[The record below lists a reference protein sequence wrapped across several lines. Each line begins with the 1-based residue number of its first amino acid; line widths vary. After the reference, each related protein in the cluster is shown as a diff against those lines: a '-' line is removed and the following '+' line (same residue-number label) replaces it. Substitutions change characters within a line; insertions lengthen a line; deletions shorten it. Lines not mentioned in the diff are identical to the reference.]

1 MKGEYRNISS
11 LQELDQAIF
20 DSSLRLKMKE
30 YEIKDKSFSMQDD
43 MRSSLRGV
51 GLLTNGVKRVS
62 KIIPLDAI
70 LMLGVKLLR
79 RKLLKR

>member
-30 YEIKDKSFSMQDD
+30 YEIKDKSSSMQDD
-43 MRSSLRGV
+43 MRSSLKGV

-62 KIIPLDAI
+62 KFIPLDAI